1 MLMIER
7 TDNFDTWLTNL
18 KDRVAQKQILA
29 RLGRLAEGHWGD
41 CKAFDDMIELRVH
54 LSAGYRIYCWQAA
67 DVVVLLLCGGNK
79 SSQKRDITKANKMI
93 ALLKG

>member
-7 TDNFDTWLTNL
+7 TDDFDAWLTNL

-29 RLGRLAEGHWGD
+29 RLDRLADGHWGD
-41 CKAFDDMIELRVH
+41 CKAFDDIIELRVH
-54 LSAGYRIYCWQAA
+54 LSAGYRIYCWQEA
-67 DVVVLLLCGGNK
+67 DIVVLLLCGGNK
-79 SSQKRDITKANKMI
+79 SSQKRDITKAKKMI